1 MLTVMCAFAMHSPRY
16 TCSYTVCFCCVFTQI
31 ISDAVNS
38 TRQRGKDLSM
48 REAIDSQLKERGLD
62 QNNVQTLLLQSL
74 PSYVISEYSALHY
87 QADSLDF
94 GYDKVLLDG
103 MGELVDR

>member
-1 MLTVMCAFAMHSPRY
+1 M
-16 TCSYTVCFCCVFTQI
+16 
-31 ISDAVNS
+31 
-38 TRQRGKDLSM
+38 SM
-48 REAIDSQLKERGLD
+48 RQAIDDQLKERGLD
-62 QNNVQTLLLQSL
+62 QNSIQSLLLQSL

-94 GYDKVLLDG
+94 GYDQVLLDG